1 MAFANLKD
9 VSDRLGRPITDPS
22 EVDQVNAWIAD
33 VSTII
38 NARIPDL
45 TDRLDDGRLRSEVL
59 AFVTA
64 TAVIRKVKNP
74 DGKQNERIDDY
85 SYGLTEDAAKGE
97 LFLTADEWALLLGDQ
112 SDGAFT
118 IGPSLAH
125 LRQGRWLTTDLW
137 VPL

>member
-22 EVDQVNAWIAD
+22 EVEQVNAWIGD

-45 TDRLDDGRLRSEVL
+45 TARLDDGRLRSEVL

-64 TAVIRKVKNP
+64 TAVVRKVKNP

-118 IGPSLAH
+118 IGPSLAR
-125 LRQGRWLTTDLW
+125 LQQGRWLTTDLW